1 MVVAIVKKITEKRT
15 LIEMWMYLI
24 RMSMTT
30 AEPIELRANMRNLL
44 THIGIFKDSQRY
56 FSKENIATIFRLA
69 NSIDLAWLWK
79 S

>member
-1 MVVAIVKKITEKRT
+1 
-15 LIEMWMYLI
+15 MYLI

-69 NSIDLAWLWK
+69 NSIDLA
-79 S
+79 